1 MDDVVADFKT
11 ASLELLQPTVAEAAE
26 ALRSGRW
33 STENW
38 NRIASTPHFFRHLPK
53 MPQAD
58 DLMNLARKFRD
69 ELAWEVY
76 MLTAIP
82 TANDVPDCV
91 QDKVE
96 WQQEYYPDVRVRF
109 GPFATDK
116 KKFCKG
122 NDILV
127 DDRQSNIDDW
137 RSVGGTG
144 VHVTSDFNTALKE
157 LEELFAN
164 LKARA

>member
-11 ASLELLQPTVAEAAE
+11 ASLALLQPTVAEAAE
-26 ALRSGRW
+26 AARSGRW
-33 STENW
+33 STDNW

-53 MPQAD
+53 MPRAD
-58 DLMNLARKFRD
+58 ELMNLARRFRD

-96 WQQEYYPDVRVRF
+96 WQQEHYPDIRVRF
-109 GPFATDK
+109 GPFAADK

-127 DDRQSNIDDW
+127 DDRLSNIDDW
-137 RSVGGTG
+137 SAQGGTA
-144 VHVTSDFNTALKE
+144 VRVTEDYDLALRE
-157 LEELFAN
+157 LEELFASP
-164 LKARA
+164 LARA